1 MFLVRALKRVD
12 FPTLGSPT
20 IPIERLT
27 GVSLRGIVGAPCHD
41 RPMPAYVVTLLIGLI
56 AGSAIGY
63 LLSALKSKDSAGNQA
78 LLDDYKAQLDAERGK
93 TESAIKLNAELM
105 AVKESVA
112 KLSTQSNEA
121 NRIRTEAEA
130 KLNTTILE
138 MRRASESIFDETKKI
153 AGALSNSQTRG
164 KFGEAQLELLL
175 QGAGLREGHEYTAHR
190 STTDSDSSGIPDI
203 TVSMPGGSLLFID
216 SKFPFER
223 FLEAFGTEDQSQR
236 DEYLQ
241 MHTKDLLKH
250 VEALAKRGYHKSQGS
265 PDFVVLFVPFE
276 TLLSEALRLDP
287 MFLEKAFKV
296 GVTIATP
303 TSMMALLRTIGYI
316 FTRNKLAENA
326 DEIQKVASTF
336 LKNITLLHTKIVAV
350 GKAISST
357 SKAYEDLVPTA
368 EKTVLAPA
376 RRIHNLGVTGDKD
389 KLAIEYPEAPGAVRD
404 LKSAELEAGDDYIDV
419 EEVDER

>member
-1 MFLVRALKRVD
+1 M
-12 FPTLGSPT
+12 
-20 IPIERLT
+20 
-27 GVSLRGIVGAPCHD
+27 
-41 RPMPAYVVTLLIGLI
+41 TLLIGLF

-63 LLSALKSKDSAGNQA
+63 LLSALKSKDSSGNQA
-78 LLDDYKAQLDAERGK
+78 LLDDYKAQLDAERSK

-105 AVKESVA
+105 AVKDSVS
-112 KLSTQSNEA
+112 KLTTQSNEA

-175 QGAGLREGHEYTAHR
+175 QGAGLREGHEYTAQR

-203 TVSMPGGSLLFID
+203 TVNMPGGSQLFID

-223 FLEAFGTEDQSQR
+223 FLEAFGTDDQSQR

-296 GVTIATP
+296 GVTVATP
-303 TSMMALLRTIGYI
+303 TSMMALLRTIGNVYS
-316 FTRNKLAENA
+316 RNSVALNAENIA
-326 DEIQKVASTF
+326 KSAGLFMKD
-336 LKNITLLHTKIVAV
+336 LTLLHTKIIKV
-350 GKAISST
+350 GTALNSL
-357 SKAYEDLVPTA
+357 SKAYGELIPTA
-368 EKTVLAPA
+368 ESTVKRAA
-376 RRIHNLGVTGDKD
+376 AKIISYGVSGDKD
-389 KLAIEYPEAPGAVRD
+389 KLSLTYPDAPAEVRE
-404 LKSAELEAGDDYIDV
+404 LKNSELGGEEDFIDA
-419 EEVDER
+419 EEVKDEE